1 MKFHLIAFDSIVDA
15 VLVNARTRFSKSTD
29 VDMSSSKLIN
39 DVNGVYQKE
48 LSKFISQDDICV
60 HTLRFGLDLYNRLK
74 QTSTDTF
81 CWKEMEDK
89 TSSTDFVM
97 CSLLEKSVFNFLPN
111 LQKLY
116 NRVHD
121 ATDSDEDV
129 PMHYIKIM
137 RSIPNDNHYFTDNG
151 KISKLSDRKQLSTA
165 SQNNPESSSDSNTF
179 THTSVFVLR
188 NASDTNVFNQRNTTS
203 TTSSVAHTSQSTQRD
218 VNVSSTSD
226 NTTTSILP
234 NPEVFNQTN
243 TANTTSSVAH
253 TSQSTQRDVNVSST
267 SDNTTTSIVPYREV
281 NPNNL
286 SENVTVTH
294 TSEEDLPN
302 KHFTVSGFGVTDMK
316 VSLMIRSNKR
326 LSTTLEE
333 RKLVKLQKR
342 KQKEKKANIVS
353 TLVRLGHLNFRLAD
367 GNCAVLCSTTN
378 TAVMGSV
385 IIETKNNNDSNAP
398 MDTKYKFIIKFQR
411 KQADLVVPFTLLQQ
425 IIQRNGSN
433 ERPYISLPLFQ
444 QSHSLSEFARFHNNQ
459 VSTNGNHNHTT
470 RRSRRSY
477 DRRNNTS
484 NESQPKRMKRNNRYN
499 K

>member
-1 MKFHLIAFDSIVDA
+1 MKFHLIAFDSIVEA
-15 VLVNARTRFSKSTD
+15 VFFNARHRFHQSTD
-29 VDMSSSKLIN
+29 VDMSSSELIN
-39 DVNGVYQKE
+39 DVNGPYQKK
-48 LSKFISQDDICV
+48 LSEFISKDDICV

-74 QTSTDTF
+74 QTSTEDF
-81 CWKEMEDK
+81 FWKEMEDK

-116 NRVHD
+116 NRIHD

-188 NASDTNVFNQRNTTS
+188 NMADTNVFNQRNTTS

-226 NTTTSILP
+226 NTTTSI
-234 NPEVFNQTN
+234 
-243 TANTTSSVAH
+243 VA
-253 TSQSTQRDVNVSST
+253 
-267 SDNTTTSIVPYREV
+267 YREV

-378 TAVMGSV
+378 TALMGSV

>member
-151 KISKLSDRKQLSTA
+151 KISKLPDRKQLSA
-165 SQNNPESSSDSNTF
+165 PRQNNPESSSD
-179 THTSVFVLR
+179 
-188 NASDTNVFNQRNTTS
+188 S

-218 VNVSSTSD
+218 VNVLSTSD

-267 SDNTTTSIVPYREV
+267 SDKTTTSIVPYREV

-378 TAVMGSV
+378 TALMGSV

-477 DRRNNTS
+477 EGRNNTS
-484 NESQPKRMKRNNRYN
+484 NESQTKRMKRNNRYN

>member
-97 CSLLEKSVFNFLPN
+97 CSLLEKSVFNYLPN

-137 RSIPNDNHYFTDNG
+137 RSIPNDKHYFTDNG
-151 KISKLSDRKQLSTA
+151 KISKLPDRKQLSA
-165 SQNNPESSSDSNTF
+165 PRQNNPESSSDSNTF

-203 TTSSVAHTSQSTQRD
+203 
-218 VNVSSTSD
+218 
-226 NTTTSILP
+226 
-234 NPEVFNQTN
+234 
-243 TANTTSSVAH
+243 TTSSVAH

-378 TAVMGSV
+378 TALMGSV

-433 ERPYISLPLFQ
+433 ERPYISLPLFE
-444 QSHSLSEFARFHNNQ
+444 QSHSLSEIARFHNNQ
-459 VSTNGNHNHTT
+459 VSTNGNHNHTNT
-470 RRSRRSY
+470 RSRRSY